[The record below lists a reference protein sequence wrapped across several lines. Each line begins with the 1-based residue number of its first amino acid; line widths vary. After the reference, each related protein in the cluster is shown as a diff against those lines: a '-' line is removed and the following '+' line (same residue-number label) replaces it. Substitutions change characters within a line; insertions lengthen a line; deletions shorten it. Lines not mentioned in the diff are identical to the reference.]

1 MTKEITPKNEI
12 QEGKIFALLGYLFIL
27 CIIPLIFKKDN
38 KFALFHAKQG
48 LVIFIA
54 EVAVFV
60 ISMVPALGPM
70 VLNLG
75 KLLFGL
81 LSLWGIIQAV
91 SGKYAKI
98 PVVFDIAEKISI

>member
-1 MTKEITPKNEI
+1 MTKGEGTKKEI

-38 KFALFHAKQG
+38 EFALFHAKQG

-54 EVAVFV
+54 EVGIFV
-60 ISMVPALGPM
+60 LSMAPLFGPLILSM
-70 VLNLG
+70 G
-75 KLLFGL
+75 KLIFGI

-91 SGKYAKI
+91 SGKYTKI
-98 PVVFDIAEKISI
+98 PVVFDISKKILI